1 MRTPTISHDAASR
14 DCASSIGGINPSA
27 ASSAPSAL
35 ELAALLAF
43 AFVVW
48 FLRAP
53 RVLLEGRVLLEE
65 GCTYLRYAW
74 DVPVLRAL
82 VAPHQGYYSLLPNL
96 VSVAAARLIPLRYAG
111 LLFAWAGVVAQLV
124 VAAIVVTLEVFST
137 SRMRLLALVTL
148 LLATPSIQPLFS
160 SICAQFFLA
169 IGAAA
174 LLISDPRRYPRARGA
189 FLIFAGLNGLTSC
202 SLAPFF
208 WVRAW
213 LLRSRAAILQAV
225 LLSLCALL
233 QGVIVLFSLR
243 HAARTLQPH
252 AWKMLGPVLFQRML
266 LEPWLTGRVAGIYD
280 RYLLRHFS
288 MPYLTAVAL
297 AACLGIIGLLLL
309 ARRAGSAPLWLAV
322 AAFWCFFFHWYGALG
337 SDLNNLTPV
346 GEDRYWLTGNA
357 LLALALLLCARS
369 LTIPAALRRLSAV
382 LLMLGWLVG
391 LVAYHTGWSYLHDY
405 TPWQLQVEA
414 WQRDPSLE
422 LRGAPSAWPLYI
434 RLTPQHLN
442 LPLPADTYDSSN
454 PHRHP

>member
-1 MRTPTISHDAASR
+1 MRTPTIAHDAAPR
-14 DCASSIGGINPSA
+14 DCASGVGGMNLSA
-27 ASSAPSAL
+27 ASSTPSAL
-35 ELAALLAF
+35 ELAALLTV
-43 AFVVW
+43 AFVAW

-53 RVLLEGRVLLEE
+53 RVLFEGRVLLEE

-96 VSVAAARLIPLRYAG
+96 VSIAAARLIPLRYAG
-111 LLFAWAGVVAQLV
+111 LLFAWAGVLAQLG

-148 LLATPSIQPLFS
+148 LLATPSIQPLFN
-160 SICAQFFLA
+160 SICVQFFLA
-169 IGAAA
+169 IGTVA
-174 LLISDPRRYPRARGA
+174 LLVSDPQRYPRARSA

-208 WVRAW
+208 WVRAR
-213 LLRSRAAILQAV
+213 LLRSRAAVLQAA

-233 QGVIVLFSLR
+233 QGAIVLFSLR
-243 HAARTLQPH
+243 HAARSLQPH

-280 RYLLRHFS
+280 RYLLSHFS

-297 AACLGIIGLLLL
+297 AAFLGVIGFLML

-369 LTIPAALRRLSAV
+369 LTIPTALRHLSA
-382 LLMLGWLVG
+382 LLLTLGWLVG
-391 LVAYHTGWSYLHDY
+391 LVAYQSGWSYLHDY

-414 WQRDPSLE
+414 WQRDPLLA
-422 LRGAPSAWPLYI
+422 LRGAPSGWPLHI
-434 RLTPQHLN
+434 RLTPQHLD
-442 LPLPADTYDSSN
+442 LPLPANTYDSSN